1 MLKKSKLYV
10 ILAACLIL
18 CMTISVFLTGC
29 GSSSQEQP
37 AEPAPA
43 EEPAAEPEEP
53 AAEPEAPAAEPEEPA
68 AEPEAPAAEEQ
79 KEIGE
84 DKALEIAFKDSGVK
98 KTDATNITVHLD
110 VDDGRTEYDV
120 EFHVG
125 TTEYSY
131 NIDPYTGD
139 ILEKDIDKDDYDD

>member
-53 AAEPEAPAAEPEEPA
+53 AATEPEEPA
-68 AEPEAPAAEEQ
+68 VTEPAAEEQ
-79 KEIGE
+79 KEIGD

-98 KTDATNITVHLD
+98 KADANNITVHLD

-131 NIDPYTGD
+131 NIDAYTGD

>member
-37 AEPAPA
+37 AEPAPT

-53 AAEPEAPAAEPEEPA
+53 AATEPEEPA
-68 AEPEAPAAEEQ
+68 ATEPAAEEQ
-79 KEIGE
+79 KEIGD

-98 KTDATNITVHLD
+98 KADANNITVHLD

-131 NIDPYTGD
+131 NIDAYTGD
-139 ILEKDIDKDDYDD
+139 ILEKDIDKDDYDDQ

>member
-10 ILAACLIL
+10 ILVACLIL

-53 AAEPEAPAAEPEEPA
+53 AATEPEEPA
-68 AEPEAPAAEEQ
+68 VTEPAAEEQ
-79 KEIGE
+79 KEIGD

-98 KTDATNITVHLD
+98 KADANNITVHLD

-131 NIDPYTGD
+131 NIDAYTGD

>member
-53 AAEPEAPAAEPEEPA
+53 AATEPEEPA
-68 AEPEAPAAEEQ
+68 ATEPAAEEQ
-79 KEIGE
+79 KEIGD

-98 KTDATNITVHLD
+98 KADANNITVHLD

-131 NIDPYTGD
+131 NIDAYTGD
-139 ILEKDIDKDDYDD
+139 ILEKDIDKDDYDDE

>member
-29 GSSSQEQP
+29 GSSSQDQP

-53 AAEPEAPAAEPEEPA
+53 AATEPEEPA
-68 AEPEAPAAEEQ
+68 ATEPAAEEQ
-79 KEIGE
+79 KEIGD

-98 KTDATNITVHLD
+98 KADANNITVHLD

-131 NIDPYTGD
+131 NIDAYTGD

>member
-53 AAEPEAPAAEPEEPA
+53 AATEPEEPA
-68 AEPEAPAAEEQ
+68 ATEPAAEEQ
-79 KEIGE
+79 KEIGD

-98 KTDATNITVHLD
+98 KADANNITVHLD

-131 NIDPYTGD
+131 NIDAYTGD
-139 ILEKDIDKDDYDD
+139 ILEKDIDKDDYDDQ

>member
-53 AAEPEAPAAEPEEPA
+53 AATEPEEPA
-68 AEPEAPAAEEQ
+68 ATEPAAEEQ
-79 KEIGE
+79 KEIGD

-98 KTDATNITVHLD
+98 KADANNITVHLD

-131 NIDPYTGD
+131 NIDAFTGD

>member
-53 AAEPEAPAAEPEEPA
+53 AATEPEEPA
-68 AEPEAPAAEEQ
+68 ATEPAAEEQ
-79 KEIGE
+79 KEIGD

-98 KTDATNITVHLD
+98 KADATNITVHLD

-131 NIDPYTGD
+131 NIDAYNGD

>member
-68 AEPEAPAAEEQ
+68 ATEPAAEEQ
-79 KEIGE
+79 KEIGD

-98 KTDATNITVHLD
+98 KADANNITVHLD

-131 NIDPYTGD
+131 NIDAYTGD
-139 ILEKDIDKDDYDD
+139 ILEKDIDKDDYDDQ

>member
-18 CMTISVFLTGC
+18 CITISVFLTGC

-68 AEPEAPAAEEQ
+68 AEEQ
-79 KEIGE
+79 KEIGD

-98 KTDATNITVHLD
+98 KADATNITVHLD

-131 NIDPYTGD
+131 NIDAYNGD

>member
-53 AAEPEAPAAEPEEPA
+53 AATEPEEPA
-68 AEPEAPAAEEQ
+68 ATEPAAEEQ
-79 KEIGE
+79 KEIGD

-98 KTDATNITVHLD
+98 KADANNITVHLD

-131 NIDPYTGD
+131 NIDAYTGD

>member
-29 GSSSQEQP
+29 GSSSQDQP

-53 AAEPEAPAAEPEEPA
+53 AATEPEEPA
-68 AEPEAPAAEEQ
+68 VTEPAAEEQ
-79 KEIGE
+79 KEIGD

-98 KTDATNITVHLD
+98 KADANNITVHLD

-131 NIDPYTGD
+131 NIDAYTGD

>member
-10 ILAACLIL
+10 ILVACLIL

-53 AAEPEAPAAEPEEPA
+53 AATEPEEPA
-68 AEPEAPAAEEQ
+68 ATEPAAEEQ
-79 KEIGE
+79 KEIGD

-98 KTDATNITVHLD
+98 KADANNITVHLD

-131 NIDPYTGD
+131 NIDAYTGD

>member
-29 GSSSQEQP
+29 GSSSQDQP

-53 AAEPEAPAAEPEEPA
+53 AATEPEEPA
-68 AEPEAPAAEEQ
+68 ATEPAAEEQ
-79 KEIGE
+79 KEIGD

-98 KTDATNITVHLD
+98 KADANNITVHLD

-131 NIDPYTGD
+131 NIDAYTGD
-139 ILEKDIDKDDYDD
+139 ILEKDIDKDDYDDQ